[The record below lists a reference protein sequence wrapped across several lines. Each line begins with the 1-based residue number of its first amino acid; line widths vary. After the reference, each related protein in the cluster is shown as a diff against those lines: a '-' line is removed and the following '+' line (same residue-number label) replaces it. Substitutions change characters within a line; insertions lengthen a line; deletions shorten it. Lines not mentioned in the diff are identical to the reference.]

1 MPGAIG
7 LARRACDTNGNAELA
22 VVEGLLDT
30 AEELWGQALA
40 IEDPQTARTYS
51 RAAGRTLQI
60 ADSIVL
66 DV

>member
-1 MPGAIG
+1 
-7 LARRACDTNGNAELA
+7 
-22 VVEGLLDT
+22 V
-30 AEELWGQALA
+30 AEELWSQALA
-40 IEDPQTARTYS
+40 IEDPDAARPYS

>member
-7 LARRACDTNGNAELA
+7 LARRACDTNGNGELEA
-22 VVEGLLDT
+22 VEGLLDV
-30 AEELWGQALA
+30 AEELWAQALA
-40 IEDPQTARTYS
+40 IEDLDAARVYS